1 MLSAARHG
9 KCLARSSS
17 QRSFSFSCSYSY
29 SSSSS
34 FSAAHFEFESQVTP
48 PAHLLAHIA
57 AVIVAAAAVAPVKH
71 RQFLEPRNP
80 TSHN

>member
-17 QRSFSFSCSYSY
+17 QRSFGFSYSY
-29 SSSSS
+29 RTSSS

-48 PAHLLAHIA
+48 PAHLLAHTA
-57 AVIVAAAAVAPVKH
+57 AVIVAAAVAPVKH
-71 RQFLEPRNP
+71 RQFLEPRNS